1 MRNTSSSYSLFFR
14 GTSSPFFAT
23 RRLAVSAV
31 SEPTVSTVDS
41 AGEGFSRRYC
51 ARWALTRATS
61 TLGEK
66 GFSM

>member
-1 MRNTSSSYSLFFR
+1 MRNSSSSYSLFFR
-14 GTSSPFFAT
+14 GTGTPFFVIWWQ
-23 RRLAVSAV
+23 AVSTASGPAV
-31 SEPTVSTVDS
+31 NSVVS
-41 AGEGFSRRYC
+41 AAAGFSRRYR